1 MWNWIISWWRWFF
14 PLPIKPTP
22 YEFTYPLNS
31 EAEETEENK
40 RLKRVEEVTPEGK
53 LYMTYQEEN
62 NHFLYWA
69 DKAIQYKYL
78 DVAARKYVIVYECK
92 EFYVNM
98 FRELLNKK
106 IPEKKENTGPF
117 VVYKSYKKVIDPRY
131 IKEKTNQFKYLG
143 KWVEPIPTT
152 YKKINF
158 SDFKK
163 GV

>member
-1 MWNWIISWWRWFF
+1 MSWWRWFF
-14 PLPIKPTP
+14 PLPIKSTP

-31 EAEETEENK
+31 VADETEENK
-40 RLKRVEEVTPEGK
+40 RMKRVEEITPEGK
-53 LYMTYQEEN
+53 VFMTYQEES

-78 DVAARKYVIVYECK
+78 DVAARKYVIVYQCK

-106 IPEKKENTGPF
+106 IPEKKKETGPF

-131 IKEKTNQFKYLG
+131 VKEKTNQFKYAG
-143 KWVEPIPTT
+143 KWVEPTHVT

-158 SDFKK
+158 ADFKK

>member
-1 MWNWIISWWRWFF
+1 MWKFLMSLWRWFF
-14 PLPIKPTP
+14 PLPIKATP

-31 EAEETEENK
+31 VAEETEENK
-40 RLKRVEEVTPEGK
+40 RLKRVEEITPEGK
-53 LYMTYQEEN
+53 VYMTYQEEN

-78 DVAARKYVIVYECK
+78 DVAARKYVIVYDCK

-106 IPEKKENTGPF
+106 IPEKKQETGPF

-131 IKEKTNQFKYLG
+131 VKEKTNQFKYLG
-143 KWVEPIPTT
+143 KWTETT
-152 YKKINF
+152 PVTFKKINF

-163 GV
+163 SL

>member
-1 MWNWIISWWRWFF
+1 MWKWLMSWWRWFF

-40 RLKRVEEVTPEGK
+40 RMKRVEEVTPEGK
-53 LYMTYQEEN
+53 VYMTYQEEN

-78 DVAARKYVIVYECK
+78 DVAARKYVIVYDCK
-92 EFYVNM
+92 QFYVNM
-98 FRELLNKK
+98 FRELFNKK
-106 IPEKKENTGPF
+106 IPEKKEEKGPF

-131 IKEKTNQFKYLG
+131 VKEKTNQFKYLG
-143 KWVEPIPTT
+143 KWVETTPVT
-152 YKKINF
+152 YKKIKF

-163 GV
+163 SL

>member
-1 MWNWIISWWRWFF
+1 MWRWIISWWRWFF
-14 PLPIKPTP
+14 PIKPTP

-31 EAEETEENK
+31 KAEETEENIK
-40 RLKRVEEVTPEGK
+40 LKRVEETTPEGK

-78 DVAARKYVIVYECK
+78 DVAARKYVIVYDCK

-98 FRELLNKK
+98 FRELINKK
-106 IPEKKENTGPF
+106 IPEKKANTGPF
-117 VVYKSYKKVIDPRY
+117 VVYKSYKRMIDPRY
-131 IKEKTNQFKYLG
+131 VKEKANQFKYLG
-143 KWVEPIPTT
+143 KWIEVTPPT
-152 YKKINF
+152 YKKISF

-163 GV
+163 TV